1 MNHKLMLRMLGRTL
15 QVEALCL
22 LLPLFVALGYG
33 EDPRPFL
40 CIIPLLLVPGSLLAR
55 LRARAEFFSREG
67 FAVVGLIWFALI
79 LCGALPF
86 WFSGQF
92 GGYIDCLFETA
103 SGFTTTGATI
113 LTDIEVMPRG
123 LLFWRAFSSWIGG
136 MGVLLFTLAFLPKV
150 GGREQVLVFAE
161 SPGPISS
168 KLVPRTARSSQILYA
183 IYGVLTGVEIVLLR
197 LFGLP
202 WFDSVTTAFATIS
215 TGGFAVRDVSIAAY
229 ASPAIEVVVIVFML
243 LGSLNFAAYF
253 LLLTGQGR
261 RVLQSDELRFF
272 LGAVVVASAAVAVT
286 IAPEY
291 DGAVGRAVRDAVF
304 QVVTVISTTGFSTA
318 DFARWPQLA
327 QAVLVLLMFLG
338 GCSGSTTGSMKCAR
352 IMLLLRWAK
361 RTLLRFVHPRAVTTV
376 RLDGK
381 PVEDEVLDTVAVY
394 FLCFFLVLGA
404 GCLILTADGGTSLVT
419 SFTGTLTCLAN
430 VGPGLEDVGPMG
442 NFGGLSA
449 LSKLTLSLAML
460 IGRLEIFPILV
471 LLCPALWKRD

>member
-1 MNHKLMLRMLGRTL
+1 M
-15 QVEALCL
+15 
-22 LLPLFVALGYG
+22 
-33 EDPRPFL
+33 
-40 CIIPLLLVPGSLLAR
+40 
-55 LRARAEFFSREG
+55 
-67 FAVVGLIWFALI
+67 
-79 LCGALPF
+79 
-86 WFSGQF
+86 
-92 GGYIDCLFETA
+92 
-103 SGFTTTGATI
+103 
-113 LTDIEVMPRG
+113 
-123 LLFWRAFSSWIGG
+123 
-136 MGVLLFTLAFLPKV
+136 
-150 GGREQVLVFAE
+150 
-161 SPGPISS
+161 
-168 KLVPRTARSSQILYA
+168 
-183 IYGVLTGVEIVLLR
+183 
-197 LFGLP
+197 
-202 WFDSVTTAFATIS
+202 
-215 TGGFAVRDVSIAAY
+215 
-229 ASPAIEVVVIVFML
+229 
-243 LGSLNFAAYF
+243 
-253 LLLTGQGR
+253 
-261 RVLQSDELRFF
+261 
-272 LGAVVVASAAVAVT
+272 
-286 IAPEY
+286 
-291 DGAVGRAVRDAVF
+291 RDAVF